1 MTDISEA
8 AVAAR
13 VKLLR
18 EDYAANIL
26 RRHDVDMLIA
36 LRNALNKA
44 EAERDEARRLASDHQ
59 KYIDYID
66 ILVLASGHQK
76 YIDYIDILVEAAEA
90 EHKEHIRL
98 TAALETERDE
108 ARKERDVARQLAD
121 DCLAQFTRERD
132 RRDAEIAS
140 LTAAWMPTILYSRK

>member
-1 MTDISEA
+1 MTDISET

-18 EDYAANIL
+18 EDYAA
-26 RRHDVDMLIA
+26 DGAGFDADMLTA
-36 LRNALNKA
+36 LR
-44 EAERDEARRLASDHQ
+44 
-59 KYIDYID
+59 
-66 ILVLASGHQK
+66 
-76 YIDYIDILVEAAEA
+76 
-90 EHKEHIRL
+90 
-98 TAALETERDE
+98 AALTKAETERDE

>member
-44 EAERDEARRLASDHQ
+44 EAERDEARRLASD
-59 KYIDYID
+59 
-66 ILVLASGHQK
+66 HQK